1 MSIGPSGNN
10 GNIAVF
16 DLDGTITYKDT
27 YVEFLLFCLKKRPLR
42 ILRGGEL
49 VLYLLLYKTGLRSN
63 HWLKAKYLG
72 TVAGG
77 LGGHELE
84 NICAEFCA
92 RTVAQNI
99 KPKALAELSRLKA
112 QGVTLVLATASF
124 SFYVECLSAELKMDH
139 LLCSKAKFDTE
150 GRITGALD
158 GKNCIGAEKANRLKL
173 LMDSQGWKNIDSA
186 YSDDIV
192 DLPLFSLAEKAFVV
206 DPKTKTAVRAEEL
219 GFPVLAWC

>member
-1 MSIGPSGNN
+1 MSKESVGNSK
-10 GNIAVF
+10 IAVF

-27 YVEFLLFCLKKRPLR
+27 YVEFLLLCLKKRPLR
-42 ILRGGEL
+42 ILRVGEL
-49 VLYLLLYKTGLRSN
+49 VLYLFLYKTGLRSN

-77 LGGHELE
+77 LGGYELE
-84 NICAEFCA
+84 TISAEFCA
-92 RTVAQNI
+92 KTMAKNI

-124 SFYVECLSAELKMDH
+124 SFYVECLSAELEMDY
-139 LLCSKAKFDTE
+139 LLCSKAKLDSE

-158 GKNCIGAEKANRLKL
+158 GKNCIGVEKANRLKL
-173 LMDSQGWKNIDSA
+173 LMNLQGWKNISSA

-192 DLPLFSLAEKAFVV
+192 DLPLFSMAEKAFVV
-206 DPKTKTAVRAEEL
+206 DPKTKTAARAEEL
-219 GFPVLAWC
+219 GLPILAWR

>member
-1 MSIGPSGNN
+1 MYKESSVGSGE
-10 GNIAVF
+10 IAVF

-42 ILRGGEL
+42 VLRGGEL
-49 VLYLLLYKTGLRSN
+49 VLYLLMYKTGLRSN

-84 NICAEFCA
+84 KISAEFCA
-92 RTVAQNI
+92 KTVAQNI
-99 KPKALAELSRLKA
+99 KPKAMAELARLKA

-139 LLCSKAKFDTE
+139 LLCTKAKLNTK
-150 GRITGALD
+150 GGITGAID
-158 GKNCIGAEKANRLKL
+158 GKNCIGVEKANRLKL
-173 LMDSQGWKNIDSA
+173 LMESQGWNYISSA

-192 DLPLFSLAEKAFVV
+192 DLPLFTMAEKAFVV
-206 DPKTKTAVRAEEL
+206 DPKTKTAARAEEL
-219 GFPVLAWC
+219 GFPVLAWR